1 MTRHLHICGCKFLL
15 PRCIFSP
22 HDWVFLVTL
31 VVFDGEI
38 GIVQHLWDQSVV
50 KVVPLDGVVLV
61 HRTDGLDHLSS
72 KERET
77 DC

>member
-1 MTRHLHICGCKFLL
+1 MIG
-15 PRCIFSP
+15 
-22 HDWVFLVTL
+22 WFLVTL

-50 KVVPLDGVVLV
+50 KVVPLDGVIFV
-61 HRTDGLDHLSS
+61 HRTDGLDHLLS

-77 DC
+77 ECWEPLAESVCVGFFFKIPAALL